1 LSVLARTFVSMTT
14 AGLLPRTDVEL
25 ARLEELV
32 FVLHAVTAGMPVLA
46 DSLVPAVRYGLVHP
60 PHEQRVAVTARG
72 VRVLAIAH
80 GEIAAGD

>member
-1 LSVLARTFVSMTT
+1 MTT